1 MSIRTVALAA
11 TAILIAAPAF
21 AATRHHKPDPILD
34 HNGPISYSELQQI
47 DSGSQGYSSRS
58 SRKHT
63 QTHVA
68 AAASPDATAPSGADT
83 TSAPSVANPADAVNP
98 PAAVSTTPAPPP
110 TSTGQLNTAPG
121 ESAGPTPI
129 PSTPSSP
136 TPPSTPQ

>member
-11 TAILIAAPAF
+11 TAILIASPAF

-34 HNGPISYSELQQI
+34 HSGPISYAELQQI
-47 DSGSQGYSSRS
+47 DSGSPGYNSRAS
-58 SRKHT
+58 KKHA

-68 AAASPDATAPSGADT
+68 AASPDASAPVAADT
-83 TSAPSVANPADAVNP
+83 TSAPSVANPADAVNA
-98 PAAVSTTPAPPP
+98 PATTSTTLAPPP
-110 TSTGQLNTAPG
+110 TSTGQLNAG
-121 ESAGPTPI
+121 EAAGPTPI